1 MRDPSSRVAV
11 TKLFYRRDI
20 PASELAKERPGY
32 ALDIAIPINQA
43 DGERE
48 RERSSPAR
56 ANGGEKKRR
65 VGDPLSA
72 RLHQDPPDRGSGR
85 PRRRPTDADAHYRAE
100 AVVCTR
106 TLASPDRS
114 CA

>member
-20 PASELAKERPGY
+20 PASSLAKERPGY

-48 RERSSPAR
+48 RER
-56 ANGGEKKRR
+56 
-65 VGDPLSA
+65 
-72 RLHQDPPDRGSGR
+72 
-85 PRRRPTDADAHYRAE
+85 E
-100 AVVCTR
+100 AVPRARTAERRNAVSATRSRLVYIRIHPTAEVDDLVDGLLTPTR
-106 TLASPDRS
+106 TTVQRRS
-114 CA
+114 YALVL